1 MRLMGISKGLRIALV
16 IALVGAAGAVGL
28 RLWRGPTGATAEYGG
43 KLESLLLPDFSSSE
57 PARWVNGAP
66 VSLPALRGEVVF
78 IEAWAPA

>member
-1 MRLMGISKGLRIALV
+1 MPISKALKVALV
-16 IALVGAAGAVGL
+16 VSLLGAAGAVGF

-43 KLESLLLPDFSSSE
+43 KLESLVVPDFSSSE

-66 VSLPALRGEVVF
+66 LSLSALRGEVVF